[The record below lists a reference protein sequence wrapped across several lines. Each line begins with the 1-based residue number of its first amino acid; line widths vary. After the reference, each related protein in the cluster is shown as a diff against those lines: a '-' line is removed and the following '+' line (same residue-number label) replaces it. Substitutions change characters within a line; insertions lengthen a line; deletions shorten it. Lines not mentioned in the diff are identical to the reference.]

1 MLRGCDEEGGLV
13 GGNIVSP
20 YERENAPGCGSGGV
34 SRSRRPL
41 PGEASRRIVALRP
54 SHAHPAP
61 ACDPA
66 VVPAHPIWRPIVCG
80 VGLTIGALFPKV
92 K

>member
-1 MLRGCDEEGGLV
+1 M

-20 YERENAPGCGSGGV
+20 HEKKNAPGCGSGGV
-34 SRSRRPL
+34 FRSRRPL
-41 PGEASRRIVALRP
+41 TGAASRRIVTLRP
-54 SHAHPAP
+54 SHARPAP
-61 ACDPA
+61 TGNPA

-80 VGLTIGALFPKV
+80 VGLTIGAVSKKV